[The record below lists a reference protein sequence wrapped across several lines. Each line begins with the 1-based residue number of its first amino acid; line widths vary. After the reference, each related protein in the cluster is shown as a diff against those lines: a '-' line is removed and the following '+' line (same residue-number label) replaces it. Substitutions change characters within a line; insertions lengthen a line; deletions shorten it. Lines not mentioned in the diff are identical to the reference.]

1 MTTENFA
8 EKFLKNVSDTMKMFQ
23 DSTKEMM
30 EAQNKQVT
38 LTTEICTKAAKAI
51 TEQMETSLA
60 ENQKLWTKWTSAYT
74 ASAKEKETK
83 TGNGLY
89 TKHFNGQDHHTKHE
103 TTKHSN

>member
-30 EAQNKQVT
+30 EAQNKQLT

-74 ASAKEKETK
+74 SKANDTK
-83 TGNGLY
+83 TGNVWAA
-89 TKHFNGQDHHTKHE
+89 KNFNGKDHQTKHE
-103 TTKHSN
+103 THTHN

>member
-30 EAQNKQVT
+30 EAQNKQIT

-60 ENQKLWTKWTSAYT
+60 ENQKLWTKWTGAYT
-74 ASAKEKETK
+74 AKAKETKNDSGFSNKHYNGNGHHMEKETS
-83 TGNGLY
+83 T
-89 TKHFNGQDHHTKHE
+89 HTK
-103 TTKHSN
+103 